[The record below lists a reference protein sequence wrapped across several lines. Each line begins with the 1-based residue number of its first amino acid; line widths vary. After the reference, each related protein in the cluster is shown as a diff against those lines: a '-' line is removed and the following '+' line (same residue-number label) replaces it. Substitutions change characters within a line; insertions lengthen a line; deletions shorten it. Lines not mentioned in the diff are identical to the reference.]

1 MLCTPRATH
10 SFNLRAYRKR
20 AHCFR
25 LRHYPALADLTPAQA
40 AGLPLHLWKLADM
53 VALPDTA
60 ESKILNLDHYHQI
73 RVLTLRELAGTRF
86 SEG

>member
-1 MLCTPRATH
+1 M
-10 SFNLRAYRKR
+10 
-20 AHCFR
+20 
-25 LRHYPALADLTPAQA
+25 TPAQA
-40 AGLPLHLWKLADM
+40 AGLSLHLWKLADM
-53 VALPDTA
+53 VALLDTA